1 MAPTIYEMLA
11 NLAETMPSLTA
22 LAQVFSYLTG
32 LTMIIGALYKLRTFG
47 DFRVMMFQGVDI
59 KGPFGQIVFGTFLL
73 WLPTSLQVTA
83 ATFWGVGEPIGYN
96 PGGGSVVDE
105 GIAVAMDI
113 IRFVGLIAFIRGF
126 MIMARV
132 SQQSAQPGTLAK
144 GLTHIIGGIL
154 AYHIGPTVDVIRNTL
169 GIG

>member
-59 KGPFGQIVFGTFLL
+59 KGPFGQIVFGTFLV
-73 WLPTSLQVTA
+73 WLPTSLQITA

-96 PGGGSVVDE
+96 PGGGDMIE
-105 GIAVAMDI
+105 FGIAVAMEV
-113 IRFVGLIAFIRGF
+113 IRFVGLIAFIRGLI
-126 MIMARV
+126 IMGRLG
-132 SQQSAQPGTLAK
+132 QQSAQPGTMAK
-144 GLTHIIGGIL
+144 AMTHIIGGIL
-154 AYHIGPTVDVIRNTL
+154 AYHIGATIDVIRNTL
-169 GIG
+169 GI